1 MTTIDTESSDR
12 SWQHRERHI
21 LNELRGGER
30 RSLGQLVDRYGEDL
44 MSYLLA
50 IVGRR
55 ELAEDVFQDTW
66 VKVMERIDRFNLRG
80 EFAPWLFRV
89 ARNRAY
95 DCLRHRR
102 WWRLRVFR
110 PDDDG
115 TPMHDPPAPG
125 DFSER
130 LLTRDMAEALLKDL
144 EPVHRELVWLRFFRE
159 MSYQEIAEHCR
170 IPMGTVKSRLAR
182 ALDRVAR
189 RYQEIEGEAHG

>member
-1 MTTIDTESSDR
+1 MTTIDTDSTDR
-12 SWQHRERHI
+12 GWQHREQHI
-21 LNELRGGER
+21 LSELRRGER
-30 RSLGQLVDRYGEDL
+30 HNLGQLIDRYGEDL
-44 MSYLLA
+44 MSYLCA

-66 VKVMERIDRFNLRG
+66 VRVMERIDRFDPRWR
-80 EFAPWLFRV
+80 FAPWLFRV

-95 DCLRHRR
+95 DCLRRR
-102 WWRLRVFR
+102 KYWGLPMFR
-110 PDDDG
+110 SDDADA
-115 TPMHDPPAPG
+115 PAPEPAAPG

-130 LLTRDMAEALLKDL
+130 LLARDMAEALLAGLD
-144 EPVHRELVWLRFFRE
+144 PVHRELVWLRFFRE

-189 RYQEIEGEAHG
+189 RYQEMEGEAHV